1 MSKKS
6 VKLVSAEGFE
16 FIIDHKAACVS
27 NTIKQML
34 SSEGKLADQAGMIPL
49 YQSFFK
55 LQRVWLRGE
64 APLKVTSLRRS
75 LARSAFLRYLRQFL
89 KRSANTFT
97 ISCVTKMSAF
107 FPSSNRHACMLQA
120 LFFCCKSL
128 ELGYWCAGQA
138 IPSQSFSC
146 RQR

>member
-49 YQSFFK
+49 YQSF
-55 LQRVWLRGE
+55 
-64 APLKVTSLRRS
+64 
-75 LARSAFLRYLRQFL
+75 
-89 KRSANTFT
+89 
-97 ISCVTKMSAF
+97 
-107 FPSSNRHACMLQA
+107 
-120 LFFCCKSL
+120 
-128 ELGYWCAGQA
+128 
-138 IPSQSFSC
+138 
-146 RQR
+146 